1 LRQVAQRFFFF
12 FPSLSSASAASLS
25 PSATELLR
33 LLLLVAADKEEEAAA
48 ACQIKQLDNDKIDKI
63 AMRKNVD
70 KARRKLTSL
79 FSKEGTGIAEEATGS
94 DEDVPVIKDAELE
107 LLEAT
112 VVMEVGL
119 LRPGLV
125 ELWLLLL
132 VVGEG
137 GCCFFFTA

>member
-1 LRQVAQRFFFF
+1 
-12 FPSLSSASAASLS
+12 
-25 PSATELLR
+25 
-33 LLLLVAADKEEEAAA
+33 
-48 ACQIKQLDNDKIDKI
+48 
-63 AMRKNVD
+63 
-70 KARRKLTSL
+70 L

-94 DEDVPVIKDAELE
+94 DEDVPVVIKDAE

-137 GCCFFFTA
+137 GCCFFFTASLKQTEHIPSVAGLP

>member
-12 FPSLSSASAASLS
+12 FPSLSSFSAASLS

-48 ACQIKQLDNDKIDKI
+48 A
-63 AMRKNVD
+63 
-70 KARRKLTSL
+70 SL

-137 GCCFFFTA
+137 GCCFFFTASLKQTEHIPSVAGLP